1 METDRKKVFLSHH
14 SSTIELVEHLSRYLE
29 KNNIDTWYAPR
40 DIPAGADWPN
50 EIENAISNCSAFV
63 LLFCAMA
70 DSSQQVKRE
79 LALADKYKRPVFWV
93 KIENVEPNNLGYF
106 LTATQWLDWL
116 DNRDDTLEIFFQYR
130 QMVMIV
136 GKLNR

>member
-1 METDRKKVFLSHH
+1 METDRRKVFLSHH

-70 DSSQQVKRE
+70 DSAS
-79 LALADKYKRPVFWV
+79 
-93 KIENVEPNNLGYF
+93 
-106 LTATQWLDWL
+106 
-116 DNRDDTLEIFFQYR
+116 
-130 QMVMIV
+130 
-136 GKLNR
+136 